1 MKKKWMFALLTIV
14 LGLILGAC
22 QGAKE
27 DENKGG
33 DEKKELKF
41 GINAWA
47 ENIAVSNMWKILL
60 EEKGYEVE
68 LKELEKAAVW
78 TGVAQK
84 DIDIAPEAWLPFTDA
99 PFWDQYKDNVVKGD
113 AWYKGTGL
121 GIAVPKYMENVNS
134 LEDLNKWKEELNGKI
149 YGIEPGTS
157 LMNLS
162 EKMLEEYQLEYE
174 LVPSSEAA
182 MLSQLKESMNNEKPI
197 AITMWNPHWA
207 FSAFDIKYLEDPK
220 EVYGKPDDIFYL
232 TRRGFEEDFPKVKE
246 WFDNWDM
253 NDDQLGSLMKLIEDA
268 GDPVGG
274 AKQWIEENR
283 DLVDS
288 WMTE

>member
-1 MKKKWMFALLTIV
+1 MRKRVILALISIV
-14 LGLILGAC
+14 FLLGAC
-22 QGAKE
+22 AQG
-27 DENKGG
+27 GQ
-33 DEKKELKF
+33 DEKKNITF

-78 TGVAQK
+78 TGVAQS
-84 DIDIAPEAWLPFTDA
+84 DLDVAPEIWLPFTDE
-99 PFWDQYKDNVVKGD
+99 PFWNQYKDDVVKGD
-113 AWYKGTGL
+113 AWYEGTGL
-121 GIAVPKYMENVNS
+121 GIAVPTYMENVNS
-134 LEDLNKWKEELNGKI
+134 IEDLNQYKDEFNGKI
-149 YGIEPGTS
+149 FGIEPGTS

-162 EKMLEEYQLEYE
+162 EKMVTEYGLEFE

-182 MLSQLKESMNNEKPI
+182 MLSQLKEAFNNEESI

-220 EVYGKPDDIFYL
+220 GVYGEPDNIYYM
-232 TRRGFEEDFPKVKE
+232 TRKGFEEDFPKVKQ
-246 WFDNWDM
+246 WFENWDM
-253 NDDQLGSLMKLIEDA
+253 DDNTLGSLMKMIEDE
-268 GDPVGG
+268 GDPVEG
-274 AKQWIEENR
+274 AKKWIEENR